1 MSLTEGVVDE
11 LKALGGKPAEF
22 KQMVSVT
29 VEVSDIVNAVQTAK
43 SAGFNMISDVLGV
56 DYLNYPQYQGK
67 RFSVIYNLYSIS
79 QNERMFIRVN
89 VDDGDSIPTI
99 TGVWRGA
106 NFMEREVYDMYG
118 ITFEDHPDLR
128 KIITPED
135 LDGYPL
141 RKDFPIGETP
151 TVFNDGRFIDPAAFR
166 AGLTGKD
173 SGLSGHQGGMRKGYS
188 PDSSPPDISG
198 SDAPKPD
205 TPKEA

>member
-1 MSLTEGVVDE
+1 MSLTESVVTE

-29 VEVSDIVNAVQTAK
+29 VDVSDIVNAVQTAK
-43 SAGFNMISDVLGV
+43 SAGFNMISDVMGV
-56 DYLNYPQYQGK
+56 DYLNYPQHQGK
-67 RFSVIYNLYSIS
+67 RFSVIYNLYSITE
-79 QNERMFIRVN
+79 NERMFIRINVN
-89 VDDGDSIPTI
+89 DGDSVPTI
-99 TGVWRGA
+99 TGVWHGA

-118 ITFEDHPDLR
+118 ITFENHPDLR

-166 AGLTGKD
+166 AGLTGQD

-188 PDSSPPDISG
+188 ADAPMP
-198 SDAPKPD
+198 DAPK
-205 TPKEA
+205 EA